1 MNDSPTAP
9 VPAESGPRLTPK
21 RKRAL
26 IIGGAAMAV
35 IVVAVAVAIGGGDDD
50 KTNLAVKNGRGSSK
64 SGLSNS
70 GADAPGAS
78 ALDKKKLG
86 KVGVTTTIQP
96 DNGPVAPLTGLRL
109 AAGAN
114 ASRPALTVKIDNLDA
129 ARESALPQTGLTK
142 ADIVIEEIVE
152 GNITRFVAIFQSQ
165 SPGAVGPVRSART
178 TDVHL
183 LPQLGRTLLAW
194 SGGNGGVVQAVRSS
208 PSIIDVGADRAGGAY
223 FRDRSRKAPHNLYVQ
238 TGDLWARAPAGT
250 PPPPQLFQYRV
261 PGQRN
266 PASAKAASGVD
277 LSWGGGLASSPVS
290 WRWDPSLRLYVRSQR
305 GRPHVDSTGTR
316 LSAQNVVV
324 LVTPYGKSPADLRS
338 PEALTV
344 GGGEAYIYSNGK
356 LMHGRWARPSESK
369 PAALFDST
377 NQPVL
382 LTPGQTWIELPRA
395 GGVTSR

>member
-1 MNDSPTAP
+1 MNDSLPAP
-9 VPAESGPRLTPK
+9 ASAQSGPRLTPK

-26 IIGGAAMAV
+26 IIGGAVMAL
-35 IVVAVAVAIGGGDDD
+35 VVLALAIAIGGASDD
-50 KTNLAVKNGRGSSK
+50 KTDHGVKDGRTTST
-64 SGLSNS
+64 
-70 GADAPGAS
+70 S
-78 ALDKKKLG
+78 ALATTA
-86 KVGVTTTIQP
+86 VPTTTQP
-96 DNGPVAPLTGLRL
+96 EPGPVAPLTGLPL
-109 AAGAN
+109 AAGTN
-114 ASRPALTVKIDNLDA
+114 GSRPALAVKIDNLDA
-129 ARESALPQTGLTK
+129 VRESAVPQTGLPK
-142 ADIVIEEIVE
+142 ADIVVEEIVE
-152 GNITRFVAIFQSQ
+152 GNITRLVAIFQSQ
-165 SPGAVGPVRSART
+165 SPGRVGPVRSART

-194 SGGNGGVVQAVRSS
+194 SGGNNGVVGAVRSS
-208 PSIIDVGADRAGGAY
+208 SAIIDVGANVAGGAY
-223 FRDRSRKAPHNLYVQ
+223 ARDRSRRAPHNLYVQ
-238 TGDLWARAPAGT
+238 TDDLWPRAPAGT
-250 PPPPQLFQYRV
+250 PPPPQLFQYRA
-261 PGQRN
+261 PGQPN

-290 WRWDPSLRLYVRSQR
+290 WRWDPSIRLYVRSQR
-305 GRPHVDSTGTR
+305 GRPHMDAGGLR

-324 LVTPYGKSPADLRS
+324 LVTPYGKSQADLRS

-344 GGGEAYIYSNGK
+344 GGGEAYVYSNGK